1 MNPFTES
8 TVARPLSEAP
18 GNAANDQLINGHQAA
33 QNGPAQQST
42 APGQIQQSTA
52 PGQTPQSAAPQHVAP
67 RHGAREGRMPLRH
80 PRSAR
85 LARRR
90 ARGKEAASQQAASW
104 RAYGG
109 KAAGAVLGFLL
120 ALASPSAW
128 AVDVNSATAQQLE
141 TITGIGPK
149 TAQVIIDERTRGGS
163 FESFDDLAERVK
175 GIGPKKAHS
184 LQAAGLTMGQAGAA
198 PKSAAP
204 AARKPGK

>member
-8 TVARPLSEAP
+8 TVARPLAEAP
-18 GNAANDQLINGHQAA
+18 GNAANDHVLNDHQAVPGGQA
-33 QNGPAQQST
+33 QHST
-42 APGQIQQSTA
+42 
-52 PGQTPQSAAPQHVAP
+52 AP

-90 ARGKEAASQQAASW
+90 ARGKEAASQPAASW
-104 RAYGG
+104 RACGG

-120 ALASPSAW
+120 AVASPSAW
-128 AVDVNSATAQQLE
+128 AVDVNTANAQQLE
-141 TITGIGPK
+141 TVTGIGPK

-184 LQAAGLTMGQAGAA
+184 LQAAGLTVGQAGAA

-204 AARKPGK
+204 ATRKPGK